1 MNTEYQT
8 APDTSA
14 GIQAPKLKTL
24 RPLQLYALLCALIW
38 LLGAALITRYL
49 AEQNLSADL
58 VSEEKALIKETG
70 HILNTLEQTM
80 HQAEQLSK
88 TLSFDRSIITLAKN
102 ANQQTAQFDQLDDAA
117 RVPFILNL
125 PGAAVVNG
133 LFAQLAQHIET
144 EQLFALNK
152 NGYCIGSSRAEQP
165 DGCIGVNYFTRDYFQ
180 AAKAYGSGRQF
191 AIGRVHPTASF
202 FFSTAIKD
210 ADAFAGVIVV
220 RQKVGQ
226 IVRFLAQQ
234 NVRVAMTDKNGV
246 VLSSNQ
252 EDLLFQQIAV
262 EGQPLPNKND
272 IQRIFQR
279 DSLRILPLRFIAS
292 PRPELK
298 LVALEGKRYLLFGS
312 ALHAGDFLVYVFS
325 PIEPLFLA
333 QQKYWATG
341 GIIIILGLLVILLIE
356 RNTNYNQHRLA
367 HLNALSTANRS
378 LALASQE
385 LYFLSVTDVLTGIAN
400 RRYFTQRL
408 KEEIDRRLRAETTLS
423 QPESTLALL
432 AIDIDFFK
440 AINDTYGHPAGDQ
453 AICALATICKNTI
466 RPYDILGR
474 VGGEEFAV
482 LLIDTTA
489 QQAQEIAERIRSS
502 CESSCISFEKAIFNQ
517 TCSLGVALYQ
527 AGESAEQLLSH
538 ADRALYAAK
547 NKGRN
552 CVQVFRD
559 SQAPSHALD

>member
-1 MNTEYQT
+1 MDKEYQT
-8 APDTSA
+8 APDTNA
-14 GIQAPKLKTL
+14 GIQAPKLKAF
-24 RPLQLYALLCALIW
+24 RPLQAYALACALVW
-38 LLGAALITRYL
+38 LLGGALITQKL
-49 AEQNLSADL
+49 ADQNLSADL
-58 VSEEKALIKETG
+58 LYEEKNLIKETG

-88 TLSFDRSIITLAKN
+88 TLSFDRSIISLAKL
-102 ANQQTAQFDQLDDAA
+102 ANQQTAQLEALDPAK
-117 RVPFILNL
+117 RVDFTLNL
-125 PGAAVVNG
+125 PAAPAVNS

-144 EQLFALNK
+144 EQLFALSK
-152 NGYCIGSSRAEQP
+152 TGYCIGSSRADQP

-180 AAKAYGSGRQF
+180 AAKTHGSGRQF
-191 AIGRVHPTASF
+191 AIGRVHPTPSF

-210 ADAFAGVIVV
+210 ADEFAGVIVV

-234 NVRVAMTDKNGV
+234 NLRVAVTDKNGV

-252 EDLLFQQIAV
+252 EDLLFQQIAAD
-262 EGQPLPNKND
+262 GQALPSKSD

-279 DSLRILPLRFIAS
+279 DTLRILPLKFIAS
-292 PRPELK
+292 PQPELK
-298 LVALEGKRYLLFGS
+298 LVALDGKRYLLFGS
-312 ALHAGDFLVYVFS
+312 ALQAGDFLVYVFS
-325 PIEPLFLA
+325 PIEPLFFA

-341 GIIIILGLLVILLIE
+341 GIIIVLGLLIILLIE
-356 RNTNYNQHRLA
+356 RNINYTQHRLA
-367 HLNALSTANRS
+367 HLNALSAANHS

-408 KEEIDRRLRAETTLS
+408 KEEIDRRLRAETAPN
-423 QPESTLALL
+423 QPDSTLALL

-440 AINDTYGHPAGDQ
+440 AINDTHGHPAGDQ
-453 AICALATICKNTI
+453 AICALASICKNTI

-489 QQAQEIAERIRSS
+489 TQAEEIAERIRSV
-502 CESSCISFEKAIFNQ
+502 CETSCITVEKAIFNQ
-517 TCSLGVALYQ
+517 TCSIGLALYQ
-527 AGESAEQLLSH
+527 PGETAEQFLSH

-547 NKGRN
+547 NTGRN
-552 CVQVFRD
+552 CVQVFN
-559 SQAPSHALD
+559 QPSAQPQIN